1 MKIILA
7 LLTLASTLIAVSAS
21 AAPVTPTESACT
33 MVCTTQCTPCLGTGP
48 GCQPT
53 CTTVCNCV

>member
-1 MKIILA
+1 MKTIA
-7 LLTLASTLIAVSAS
+7 TLIALSIIAIATSAN
-21 AAPVTPTESACT
+21 AKPVEPTESACT